1 MKSNNSKIEILI
13 TSLTLVVITLL
24 ILSIYSPVYFHANDD
39 GIISGLANGE
49 YTGKVS
55 IELIYG
61 SKIYGSLLAFLYYIL
76 PMFQWHGILI
86 LLIVFLSSVI
96 LLLEVSKIQKFSILY
111 RAGIYLIVINSY
123 LIFVISPTFTK
134 AALISGMTGAFLIYK
149 NLITQNHKFI
159 IPGLLLFISV
169 IIRPDGFAA
178 VLYLIFPAILQIFY
192 LYLKNKKLLLTYI
205 SLFIPSVLVFVQ
217 ESYLTNIFGSLPN
230 TWKNYW
236 QFLNAF
242 HQIHTNP
249 SMLKM
254 HQEIAAFQIPGLN
267 WTNVEA
273 TLLTTVTYFDPTVF
287 NPSQMELA
295 KNHVNDFIG
304 VRGLMNSEFLVT
316 LSRIWE
322 YMVQINYLF
331 YALIGIII
339 FLLFIIKKM
348 RQRIMI
354 ICFILYIFL
363 FHYYLGAV
371 WRIPA
376 RINMPIFFMLIIS
389 FLILIP
395 YFKVKSTRNVWLIS
409 VISSVLVIIF
419 QFQPNGFIGIKENLL
434 RKQGEQEAI
443 SNELKRVNENGI
455 FIGHIKYGQE
465 NYTNAYTTKS
475 NYRSLDLTSGWHV
488 FSPPWNQKA
497 KSLGISDANPTFSF
511 TNKKD
516 VYFVGDAYIS
526 EVMGMFL
533 NDRKLYVQGI
543 CTLGDLPNGGKIISY
558 QITESQCK
566 K

>member
-1 MKSNNSKIEILI
+1 MKSNNSKIEITI
-13 TSLTLVVITLL
+13 TALTLIVITIFILL
-24 ILSIYSPVYFHANDD
+24 IYSPVYFYANDD
-39 GIISGLANGE
+39 GIISGLANGK

-55 IELIYG
+55 SELIYG
-61 SKIYGSLLAFLYYIL
+61 SAIYGSLLAFLYFIL
-76 PMFQWHGILI
+76 PMLQWHGILI
-86 LLIVFLSSVI
+86 LLVVFFTSVI
-96 LLLEVSKIQKFSILY
+96 LLVEVSKIQKFNIIY
-111 RAGIYLIVINSY
+111 RIGVYLIVINSY

-134 AALISGMTGAFLIYK
+134 AALISGLTGAFLIYK

-159 IPGLLLFISV
+159 LPGLLLFISV

-178 VLYLIFPAILQIFY
+178 VLYLIFPALLYIFY

-205 SLFIPSVLVFVQ
+205 ILFIPSVLVFVQ
-217 ESYLTNIFGSLPN
+217 VSYLKNIFGILPN
-230 TWKNYW
+230 EWKNYR

-287 NPSQMELA
+287 SPSQMELA

-304 VRGLMNSEFLVT
+304 IRGLINSDFFAT

-322 YMVQINYLF
+322 YMVQVNYIF
-331 YALIGIII
+331 YALIGILF
-339 FLLFIIKKM
+339 FLLFVIKKIG
-348 RQRIMI
+348 QRLLI
-354 ICFILYIFL
+354 ICFILYVFL
-363 FHYYLGAV
+363 FYYYLGAV
-371 WRIPA
+371 WRIPP

-389 FLILIP
+389 LLILIP
-395 YFKVKSTRNVWLIS
+395 YFKFRSNRNVWLIS
-409 VISSVLVIIF
+409 VISSVLVMIF
-419 QFQPNGFIGIKENLL
+419 QFQPKGFIGIKDSLL

-443 SNELKRVNENGI
+443 SNELKRVNKNGI
-455 FIGHIKYGQE
+455 FIGHIKYGHE
-465 NYTNAYTTKS
+465 NYTNAYTTKN
-475 NYRSLDLTSGWHV
+475 NYRSLDLTSGWHA

-497 KSLGISDANPTFSF
+497 KSLGMSDANPTFSF

-516 VYFVGDAYIS
+516 VYFVGDEYIS

-533 NDRKLYVQGI
+533 NDRQLIVQGI
-543 CTLGDLPNGGKIISY
+543 CTLGNLPNGGKIISY

>member
-1 MKSNNSKIEILI
+1 MKSNKSKIEISILSFTLI
-13 TSLTLVVITLL
+13 VITLF
-24 ILSIYSPVYFHANDD
+24 ILLIYSPIYFYANDD
-39 GIISGLANGE
+39 GIISGLANGK
-49 YTGKVS
+49 YSGKVS
-55 IELIYG
+55 IDLIYG
-61 SKIYGSLLAFLYYIL
+61 SRIYGSLLAFLYSIL

-86 LLIVFLSSVI
+86 LIIVFLTNVI
-96 LLLEVSKIQKFSILY
+96 LLLEVSKIQKCNIYY
-111 RAGIYLIVINSY
+111 RIGLYLIVLNSY

-134 AALISGMTGAFLIYK
+134 AALISGLTGAFLIYK

-159 IPGLLLFISV
+159 IPGLLLFMSV

-178 VLYLIFPAILQIFY
+178 VLYLIFPALLCIFY
-192 LYLKNKKLLLTYI
+192 LNLKNKRLLLTYLI
-205 SLFIPSVLVFVQ
+205 LFFPSVFVFVQ
-217 ESYLTNIFGSLPN
+217 ESYFKNIFGSLSN
-230 TWKNYW
+230 AWKNYW

-287 NPSQMELA
+287 SPSQMELA
-295 KNHVNDFIG
+295 KNHVNDFNGIS
-304 VRGLMNSEFLVT
+304 GLINSDFLVT

-331 YALIGIII
+331 YALIGIIF
-339 FLLFIIKKM
+339 FLLFAIKNI
-348 RQRIMI
+348 RQRSLI
-354 ICFILYIFL
+354 ICFFMYVFL
-363 FHYYLGAV
+363 FYYYLGAV
-371 WRIPA
+371 WRIPP

-389 FLILIP
+389 LLILIP
-395 YFKVKSTRNVWLIS
+395 YFKLRSTRNVWLIS
-409 VISSVLVIIF
+409 IMSSVLVVIF
-419 QFQPNGFIGIKENLL
+419 QFQPKGFIGIKDNLI

-455 FIGHIKYGQE
+455 FIGHIKYGHE
-465 NYTNAYTTKS
+465 NYTNAYTTEN

-497 KSLGISDANPTFSF
+497 KSLGISDANPTFYF

-516 VYFVGDAYIS
+516 VYFVGDEYIS

-533 NDRKLYVQGI
+533 NDRKLIVQGI
-543 CTLGDLPNGGKIISY
+543 CTLGNLPNGGKIISY

>member
-1 MKSNNSKIEILI
+1 M
-13 TSLTLVVITLL
+13 
-24 ILSIYSPVYFHANDD
+24 
-39 GIISGLANGE
+39 
-49 YTGKVS
+49 
-55 IELIYG
+55 
-61 SKIYGSLLAFLYYIL
+61 
-76 PMFQWHGILI
+76 
-86 LLIVFLSSVI
+86 LIVFLSSVI
-96 LLLEVSKIQKFSILY
+96 LLLEVSKIQKFSVLY
-111 RAGIYLIVINSY
+111 RVGIYLIVINSY

-134 AALISGMTGAFLIYK
+134 AALISGLTSVFLIYK

-178 VLYLIFPAILQIFY
+178 VLYLIFPALLYIFY

-230 TWKNYW
+230 TWKNYL

-242 HQIHTNP
+242 HEIHTNP

-254 HQEIAAFQIPGLN
+254 QQEIAAFQIPGLN

-304 VRGLMNSEFLVT
+304 IRGLINSEFLVT

-331 YALIGIII
+331 YALIGIIF
-339 FLLFIIKKM
+339 FLLFLIKKI
-348 RQRIMI
+348 RQRTMI

-363 FHYYLGAV
+363 FYYYLGAV
-371 WRIPA
+371 WRIPP

-395 YFKVKSTRNVWLIS
+395 YFKLRSTRNVWLIS

-475 NYRSLDLTSGWHV
+475 KYRSLDLTSGWHV

-533 NDRKLYVQGI
+533 NDRKLFVQGI

-558 QITESQCK
+558 QIAESQCK